1 MSSLV
6 EDAGVSPT
14 PPDKLASQAAIKD
27 DWPERIRAFGAAH
40 GFSDADLPLLLRAF
54 THRSLADE
62 APGGDNERLEFLG
75 DTVLALLVCEHLY
88 LQYPDHTEGQLTK
101 LKQRYVS
108 EPSLAEA
115 AAALDLGGLL
125 AIAAGDDVAGG
136 RERPSTLS
144 DTFEALLA
152 AVYLAQGI
160 ESARA
165 FVRSRLIDR
174 VNPDVVWDYKSRLQ
188 EWCQERHSATP
199 FYRSEPSSG
208 PAHAPIFRSEVLM
221 TTGGD
226 SGQEKVLGEGAG
238 RSKKLAEQAAA
249 QDALSRLEKP
259 KKPRKKK
266 AVNPSG

>member
-1 MSSLV
+1 MLS
-6 EDAGVSPT
+6 EAT
-14 PPDKLASQAAIKD
+14 IETTTD
-27 DWPERIRAFGAAH
+27 DWTLRVRSFGAQLGITEEH
-40 GFSDADLPLLLRAF
+40 LPLLERAL

-62 APGGDNERLEFLG
+62 APAGDNERLEFLG

-88 LQYPDHTEGQLTK
+88 RTFPSHTEGQLTK

-125 AIAAGDDVAGG
+125 AIATGDDVSGG

-144 DTFEALLA
+144 DAFEAVLA
-152 AVYLAQGI
+152 AVYLTQGI
-160 ESARA
+160 EAART
-165 FVRSRLIDR
+165 FVRTRLIDR
-174 VNPDVVWDYKSRLQ
+174 VDPDVVWDYKSRLQ

-208 PAHAPIFRSEVLM
+208 PAHAPIFRSEVLLS
-221 TTGGD
+221 TNAEA
-226 SGQEKVLGEGAG
+226 GQEKILGEGTG

-259 KKPRKKK
+259 RRQRKKK
-266 AVNPSG
+266 AATSG